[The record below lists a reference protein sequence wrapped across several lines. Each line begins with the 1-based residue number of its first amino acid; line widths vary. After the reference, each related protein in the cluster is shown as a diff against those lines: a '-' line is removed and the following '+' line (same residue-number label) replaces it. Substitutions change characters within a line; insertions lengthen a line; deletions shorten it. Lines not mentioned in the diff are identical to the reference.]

1 MAKCICDCGKEV
13 LTSKADVISGHTQS
27 CGCLQSENTSKANE
41 KDFSNYK
48 SESGVLIKERNY
60 KDKRGVWY
68 WKCICPIC
76 GNEFSALPAKVISNH
91 TTSCGCRI
99 QSSRARIIEDYL
111 IKISANYKKEVR
123 FKDCK
128 NKYTLPFD
136 FAIYDNNNNL
146 MFLIEYDREQHYKPV
161 DFLVERMRLK
171 TLKNE
176 TK

>member
-99 QSSRARIIEDYL
+99 
-111 IKISANYKKEVR
+111 
-123 FKDCK
+123 
-128 NKYTLPFD
+128 
-136 FAIYDNNNNL
+136 
-146 MFLIEYDREQHYKPV
+146 
-161 DFLVERMRLK
+161 
-171 TLKNE
+171 
-176 TK
+176 